1 MTIIVYNRIDAPIDL
16 FIFGTMTPSN
26 PRCLPLVISCLLGA
40 VLPQAASATTLLVDF
55 GMTAGHVQG
64 SPTASPDANG
74 VYWNNATSTT
84 HGGAV
89 AGGTGLS
96 LANLVTT
103 TNATTTISLAFSPDN
118 GGPDATDQQW
128 LSAGRA
134 NGGLIGSNPGLTIDG
149 ISIGVQT
156 ATEDYFFSE
165 FGPATLTIS
174 GLNPNWVYDLS
185 MFGTRN
191 TTEVRITRYTVTD
204 LNGTYMTTLQTS
216 GTDLGGSGYHGNVS
230 TIAGLDNL
238 VPTAAGTLTLSI
250 EGSGANPRFGYLGVL
265 GISVPEPGS
274 AMLIALSAL
283 GLISRR
289 HRAGAR

>member
-1 MTIIVYNRIDAPIDL
+1 MEFDL
-16 FIFGTMTPSN
+16 AILVNMTPPN
-26 PRCLPLVISCLLGA
+26 PRCLSLVISCLLGA
-40 VLPQAASATTLLVDF
+40 ALPQAASATTILVDF

-64 SPTASPDANG
+64 SPTASPDTNG

-84 HGGAV
+84 HGGPV

-96 LANLVTT
+96 LNNLVTT
-103 TNATTTISLAFSPDN
+103 ANTATAVSLAFSPDN
-118 GGPDATDQQW
+118 GTADATDQQW

-134 NGGLIGSNPGLTIDG
+134 NGGLVGSNPGLTIDG
-149 ISIGVQT
+149 FTIGVAT

-165 FGPATLTIS
+165 IGPAALTIS

-204 LNGTYMTTLQTS
+204 LNGTYMTSLQTS
-216 GTDLGGSGYHGNVS
+216 GTDLGGTGYHGNVS
-230 TIAGLDNL
+230 TIASLDNL
-238 VPTAAGTLTLSI
+238 VPTAAGTLTLTI
-250 EGSGANPRFGYLGVL
+250 EGSGANPRFSYLGVL
-265 GISVPEPGS
+265 GISVPEPSS
-274 AMLIALSAL
+274 AMLICLSGL

-289 HRAGAR
+289 RRPATR